1 MTHRIFC
8 GIDFKL
14 TDYDKKM
21 FSRKGYECKDLL
33 QGRAGLPVVV
43 SQKQDMDFPIWK
55 VQYGFSCLVFPT
67 YEDVMYLCRYIFTR
81 LD

>member
-1 MTHRIFC
+1 MTHRIFY

-21 FSRKGYECKDLL
+21 FQERVMNARDLL

-43 SQKQDMDFPIWK
+43 SQKQDMDFPIWESA
-55 VQYGFSCLVFPT
+55 VWIFVSGVP
-67 YEDVMYLCRYIFTR
+67 YL
-81 LD
+81 

>member
-1 MTHRIFC
+1 MTHRIFY

-55 VQYGFSCLVFPT
+55 VQYGVGIVFHNIDDET
-67 YEDVMYLCRYIFTR
+67 
-81 LD
+81 LDIRAEW